1 MTIWSYLSPKA
12 KNQKTYKMQESKVPL
27 FLYVLAERLRYGH
40 IIILDGW
47 QSVHISVSRPIIKKT
62 TSTLLSSTFKIYENK
77 V

>member
-40 IIILDGW
+40 IIILDG
-47 QSVHISVSRPIIKKT
+47 
-62 TSTLLSSTFKIYENK
+62 
-77 V
+77 